1 MAGELTRALD
11 AEYARRRE
19 MDRAEE
25 LRRQQEAAA
34 RCPEIPVLMR
44 ERQGLISAGIQGML
58 SGSGAMAQIPEQ
70 MAELN
75 ARLAAML
82 KDGGFAPDYL
92 EPVWVC
98 AKCRDTG
105 YVGEPIREECSCRIA
120 LRNQLRARSVEL
132 AANGQTFE
140 RFDPTVYPDDAPIPG
155 RGWTQ
160 RQSMM
165 LVREQLE
172 RWSGQCPE
180 VTDKTVVLSGKSG
193 LGKTYLL
200 HCIADRLAG
209 RGVPCLLTS
218 AYQVLE
224 AARKATFADDA
235 QDWETMTE
243 IGVLLLDDL
252 GSEPLYQNVTVE
264 QIYQL
269 IEIRQQ
275 HGLCTVIST
284 NLSRDDLQKRYT
296 ERVASRLLDRRQ
308 SDFIQLEGV
317 DVRRRG

>member
-1 MAGELTRALD
+1 MASELNRALD

-19 MDRAEE
+19 QDRAEE
-25 LRRQQEAAA
+25 LRRQREAAA
-34 RCPEIPVLMR
+34 RCPEIPALLQ
-44 ERQGLISAGIQGML
+44 ERQGLITAGIQGML
-58 SGSGAMAQIPEQ
+58 SGSGAMVQIPER
-70 MAELN
+70 MAGLN
-75 ARLAAML
+75 ARLAEL
-82 KDGGFAPDYL
+82 LEKNGFAPDYL

-98 AKCRDTG
+98 PLCRDTG
-105 YVGEPIREECSCRIA
+105 YVGEPIREECGCRTA
-120 LRNQLRARSVEL
+120 LRNRLRARAMEL
-132 AANGQTFE
+132 TANGQTFE
-140 RFDPTVYPDDAPIPG
+140 HFDPSVYPDDEPIPG

-160 RQSMM
+160 RQLMTM
-165 LVREQLE
+165 VREQLE
-172 RWSGQCPE
+172 RWSDQCPE
-180 VTDKTVVLSGKSG
+180 VADRTVVLSGKSG

-200 HCIADRLAG
+200 RCVADRLTG

-218 AYQVLE
+218 AFQVLE
-224 AARKATFADDA
+224 AARKATFADDS

-269 IEIRQQ
+269 IETRQQ

-308 SDFIQLEGV
+308 SDFIQLEGI